1 MSAGGHFETGPIN
14 IYAIS
19 RIHEEASFNNVEKHS
34 SQKRDMR
41 HDTIFIVLQSIMI
54 PDIFI

>member
-34 SQKRDMR
+34 SQKRDM
-41 HDTIFIVLQSIMI
+41 IKYIQLMMI
-54 PDIFI
+54 SDIFI